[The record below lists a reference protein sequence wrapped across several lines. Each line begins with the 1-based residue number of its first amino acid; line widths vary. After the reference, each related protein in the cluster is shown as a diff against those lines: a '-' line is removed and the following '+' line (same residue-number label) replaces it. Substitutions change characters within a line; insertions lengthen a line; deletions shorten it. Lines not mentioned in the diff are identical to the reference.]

1 MKTNPTRFWTIV
13 ILLGWAFDFL
23 FWKKPGGINFAIYV
37 TLCILT
43 GVLLLRTDGLRLARN
58 SSLLLVPIAF
68 LASMTFLRLEPMT
81 VFLSAAMVLFLMGV
95 FAITYLG
102 GRWLHYALL
111 DYVFGYFRLFASMI
125 ARPLGFTAEVR
136 RLPLG
141 QPEGSPRLSANV
153 WPVLR
158 GIVIAL
164 PVIAIFAS
172 LLSSAD
178 PIFGTR
184 IKEFTDLFNIE
195 NLPEYI
201 FRLVYI
207 LIFAYALAG
216 TYLHAVHSVDEKI
229 SEDKPFVSPFLGFT
243 ESAIVLGSL
252 VILFVIFVVI
262 QFQYFFGG

>member
-1 MKTNPTRFWTIV
+1 MKTNPIRFWTAV
-13 ILLGWAFDFL
+13 ILLGWVFDFL

-37 TLCILT
+37 ILCIVT
-43 GVLLLRTDGLRLARN
+43 GVLLLRADGLRLVRN
-58 SSLLLVPIAF
+58 SSLLLLPIAF
-68 LASMTFLRLEPMT
+68 LAFMTFVRLEPMT
-81 VFLSAAMVLFLMGV
+81 VFLSVAMILFLMGV

-111 DYVFGYFRLFASMI
+111 DYIFGYFRLFASMI
-125 ARPLGFTAEVR
+125 ARPLGFAAEVKR
-136 RLPLG
+136 E
-141 QPEGSPRLSANV
+141 QPSLSEKRSANI
-153 WPVLR
+153 WHVLR

-178 PIFGTR
+178 PIFAKR
-184 IKEFTDLFNIE
+184 FEDLINLVNID

-216 TYLHAVHSVDEKI
+216 TYLHAAHSADEKI

-243 ESAIVLGSL
+243 ESEIVLGS
-252 VILFVIFVVI
+252 VIILFLSFVCI
-262 QFQYFFGG
+262 QFNYLFGF